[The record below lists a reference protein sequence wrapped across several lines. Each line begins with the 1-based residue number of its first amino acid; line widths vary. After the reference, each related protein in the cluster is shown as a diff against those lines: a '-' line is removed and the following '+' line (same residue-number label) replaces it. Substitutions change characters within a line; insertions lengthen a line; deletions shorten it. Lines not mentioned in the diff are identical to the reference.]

1 MSRYTFDS
9 GKFVIEQF
17 HEGKPFASFLPG
29 LAGLKGIPM
38 WTFYVNRGQGISSF
52 GVRDKNSPIM
62 EFSPANI
69 SYKNVTS
76 TGFRTFIKLKGTA
89 EIYEPFQSA
98 RPDPAGKRIMTILP
112 NGLTIEESHAGHGL
126 KTTVHYFNLPGDDYA
141 ALVRQV
147 EIQNIGGVELAL
159 ELLDGLPEVLPFGVA
174 NGGYK
179 EMGNLL
185 RSWMDV
191 FNLEHGIPFYKLRS
205 GTNDDAEIGKIE
217 SGHFYLSST
226 AEGELLRP
234 LVDYEVI
241 FGGNTSL
248 TYPDRFAALP
258 LAELLAQAQ
267 YPVNKVPWL
276 QRHSPDTGP
285 GCFAEAEHHHRA
297 CE

>member
-76 TGFRTFIKLKGTA
+76 TGFRTFIKLKGAA

-98 RPDPAGKRIMTILP
+98 RPDPAAKRIMTILP

-126 KTTVHYFNLPGDDYA
+126 KTTVHYFNLPGMIMPRWSA
-141 ALVRQV
+141 RWRFRIPA
-147 EIQNIGGVELAL
+147 
-159 ELLDGLPEVLPFGVA
+159 GLSL
-174 NGGYK
+174 
-179 EMGNLL
+179 
-185 RSWMDV
+185 SWNCWTV
-191 FNLEHGIPFYKLRS
+191 CRRCFHS
-205 GTNDDAEIGKIE
+205 G
-217 SGHFYLSST
+217 
-226 AEGELLRP
+226 
-234 LVDYEVI
+234 
-241 FGGNTSL
+241 
-248 TYPDRFAALP
+248 
-258 LAELLAQAQ
+258 
-267 YPVNKVPWL
+267 
-276 QRHSPDTGP
+276 
-285 GCFAEAEHHHRA
+285 
-297 CE
+297 